1 MADPAATNPDRSSG
15 SSLVW
20 LFVIAAV
27 VAYFLFRA
35 QTPSS
40 AELTGVLLPPLEVA
54 GWFNAEKPIDSG
66 ALRGKLVVVDCW
78 FVDCPPCR
86 ASMPFLADF
95 NKRFSGQGVQVIG
108 LTPDQDADAK
118 RAQEFIESIPGANW
132 PIGYGAF
139 IPLDILGV
147 HEFPTL
153 ILFDR
158 EGRSLW
164 SGHDIRGLEQATIAA
179 LAK

>member
-1 MADPAATNPDRSSG
+1 MPDATPATPDRSSSG
-15 SSLVW
+15 LVW
-20 LFVIAAV
+20 LFVIAAA
-27 VAYFLFRA
+27 VAYLLFRA
-35 QTPSS
+35 QSPTSTQLEG
-40 AELTGVLLPPLEVA
+40 ALLPPLEVA
-54 GWFNAEKPIDSG
+54 GWFNSDKPIDSG
-66 ALRGKLVVVDCW
+66 ELRGKLVVLDCW

-95 NKRFSGQGVQVIG
+95 NKKFGGQGVRVIG
-108 LTPDQDADAK
+108 LTPDQDADAT
-118 RAQEFIESIPGANW
+118 RAQEFIKSIPGADW

-164 SGHDIRGLEQATIAA
+164 AGHDIRGLEQATVAA

>member
-1 MADPAATNPDRSSG
+1 MPDATLANANRSN
-15 SSLVW
+15 SSIVW

-35 QTPSS
+35 QTPTS
-40 AELTGVLLPPLEVA
+40 EQLQGVLLPPLEVS
-54 GWFNAEKPIDSG
+54 GWFNSERPIAAED
-66 ALRGKLVVVDCW
+66 LRGKLVVLDCW

-86 ASMPFLADF
+86 ASMPFLAAF
-95 NKRFSGQGVQVIG
+95 HQKFSGQGVQVIG

-118 RAQEFIESIPGANW
+118 RAQTFIQEIPGVDW

-158 EGRSLW
+158 EGRSIW
-164 SGHDIRGLEQATIAA
+164 AGHDVHGLEQATVAA
-179 LAK
+179 LAR